1 MVSGNGSESID
12 IARLKGVSGKTRSQ
26 FKGSE
31 NVFLTFVL
39 KNEGSGE
46 CVSFLFYANFE
57 NYPSKPEWLGYLASL
72 LKVEF
77 CL

>member
-12 IARLKGVSGKTRSQ
+12 IAAPERSQ

-31 NVFLTFVL
+31 NEFSTFVF
-39 KNEGSGE
+39 KNEGSGK
-46 CVSFLFYANFE
+46 CVSFLFYVNFE
-57 NYPSKPEWLGYLASL
+57 KYPSKLEWLGYLASFP
-72 LKVEF
+72 KVEF